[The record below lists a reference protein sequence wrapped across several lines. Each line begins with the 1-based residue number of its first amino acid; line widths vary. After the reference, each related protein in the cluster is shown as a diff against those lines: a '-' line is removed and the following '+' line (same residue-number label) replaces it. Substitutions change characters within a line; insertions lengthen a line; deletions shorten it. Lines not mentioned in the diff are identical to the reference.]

1 MTGGHSLIRIA
12 IVADTLGRARHL
24 ATLLA
29 DDERLD
35 IVNVRTSIEHTVD
48 TWVDVIVAAGIAPAD
63 ASHYPAPVVLI
74 SDAKFG
80 FGENVRAFLPFSAS
94 ASVISAAIEAA
105 ANDLSV
111 FTQDQALRWLPSNHQ
126 RADEETPIEELT
138 ARELQVLRMVA
149 DGSGNK
155 EIALA
160 LGISEHTVKFHVA
173 QILAKLNAGSRTEA
187 VSLGIR
193 RGLIA
198 I

>member
-1 MTGGHSLIRIA
+1 MIRIA
-12 IVADTLGRARHL
+12 IIADTLTRARQL

-35 IVNVRTSIEHTVD
+35 IVDVRSANGRFVDARADVVVAVAISSASLPSVRT
-48 TWVDVIVAAGIAPAD
+48 
-63 ASHYPAPVVLI
+63 PVVLV
-74 SDAKFG
+74 SDAKPNFV
-80 FGENVRAFLPFSAS
+80 ENIRAALPLAAS
-94 ASVISAAIEAA
+94 AGQISAAIEAA
-105 ANDLSV
+105 ANDLTV
-111 FTQDQALRWLPSNHQ
+111 FTHEQVLRWIPFGPN
-126 RADEETPIEELT
+126 RVEGEMAADELT
-138 ARELQVLRMVA
+138 ARELQVLRMIA

-155 EIALA
+155 DIAVA

-173 QILAKLNAGSRTEA
+173 QILSKLNAATRTEA

>member
-1 MTGGHSLIRIA
+1 LIRIA

-24 ATLLA
+24 AALLA

-35 IVNVRTSIEHTVD
+35 IVDVRASQGRALDIR
-48 TWVDVIVAAGIAPAD
+48 VDVVVVIGPVTVK
-63 ASHYPAPVVLI
+63 ASDYHSPVVLI
-74 SDAKFG
+74 SDARPSFG
-80 FGENVRAFLPFSAS
+80 RNIRATLPVTAS
-94 ASVISAAIEAA
+94 ASEISAAIEAA

-111 FTQDQALRWLPSNHQ
+111 FTQEQVLRWIPSNENHVH
-126 RADEETPIEELT
+126 EETLVEELT
-138 ARELQVLRMVA
+138 PRELEVLRMIA
-149 DGSGNK
+149 DGSLNK
-155 EIALA
+155 EIARA

-193 RGLIA
+193 RGLIT

>member
-1 MTGGHSLIRIA
+1 MTRIA
-12 IVADTLGRARHL
+12 IIADTLGRARQL

-35 IVNVRTSIEHTVD
+35 IVEVRAANGRFID
-48 TWVDVIVAAGIAPAD
+48 ARADVVVAVALSLPNLPAVRI
-63 ASHYPAPVVLI
+63 PVVLV
-74 SDAKFG
+74 SDVKPTFA
-80 FGENVRAFLPFSAS
+80 ENIRAALPLRAS
-94 ASVISAAIEAA
+94 AAQIGAAIEAA
-105 ANDLSV
+105 ANDLRV
-111 FTQDQALRWLPSNHQ
+111 FTHEQVLRWVPFASN
-126 RADEETPIEELT
+126 RSEGETAVDELT
-138 ARELQVLRMVA
+138 ARELQVLRMIA

-155 EIALA
+155 EIAVA

-173 QILAKLNAGSRTEA
+173 QILSKLNAATRTEA

>member
-1 MTGGHSLIRIA
+1 MTRIA
-12 IVADTLGRARHL
+12 IIADTLGRARQL

-35 IVNVRTSIEHTVD
+35 IVEVRAANGRFID
-48 TWVDVIVAAGIAPAD
+48 ARADVVVAVALSLPNLPAVRI
-63 ASHYPAPVVLI
+63 PVVLV
-74 SDAKFG
+74 SDVKPTFA
-80 FGENVRAFLPFSAS
+80 ENVRAALPLSAS
-94 ASVISAAIEAA
+94 TAQISAAVEAA
-105 ANDLSV
+105 ANDLRV
-111 FTQDQALRWLPSNHQ
+111 FTHEQVLRWIPFDSN
-126 RADEETPIEELT
+126 RSEGETAVDELT
-138 ARELQVLRMVA
+138 ARELQVLRMIA

-155 EIALA
+155 EIAVA

-173 QILAKLNAGSRTEA
+173 QILSKLNAATRTEA